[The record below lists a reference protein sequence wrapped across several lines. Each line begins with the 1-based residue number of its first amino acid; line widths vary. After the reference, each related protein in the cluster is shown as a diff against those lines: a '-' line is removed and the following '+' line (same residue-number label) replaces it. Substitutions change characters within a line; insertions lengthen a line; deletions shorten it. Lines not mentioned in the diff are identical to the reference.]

1 MRIFLIAATSAALLG
16 GASLAYAAGADST
29 VGVIKSIDNTS
40 YTLTLD
46 DGSTYGATYWAPTTM
61 NLSKFKPGEKV
72 AITYIPSTVKDA
84 PATME
89 LRSLNP
95 AA

>member
-1 MRIFLIAATSAALLG
+1 
-16 GASLAYAAGADST
+16 
-29 VGVIKSIDNTS
+29 
-40 YTLTLD
+40 
-46 DGSTYGATYWAPTTM
+46 M
-61 NLSKFKPGEKV
+61 NLSKVKPGEKV

-89 LRSLNP
+89 LKTLNP

>member
-1 MRIFLIAATSAALLG
+1 MRIFLIATTSAALLG
-16 GASLAYAAGADST
+16 GASLALAASADRM
-29 VGVIKSIDNTS
+29 VGVIKSIDKS
-40 YTLTLD
+40 AYTVTLD
-46 DGSTYGATYWAPTTM
+46 NGSTYWAPGTM
-61 NLSKFKPGEKV
+61 NLSGFKPGEKV

>member
-1 MRIFLIAATSAALLG
+1 MRIFLIATTSAALLG
-16 GASLAYAAGADST
+16 GASLAFAAGADSM
-29 VGVIKSIDNTS
+29 VGVIKSIDKS
-40 YTLTLD
+40 AYTVTLA
-46 DGSTYGATYWAPTTM
+46 DGSSYWAPGTM
-61 NLSKFKPGEKV
+61 NISGFRPGEKV

-89 LRSLNP
+89 LQTLKP

>member
-1 MRIFLIAATSAALLG
+1 
-16 GASLAYAAGADST
+16 LAFAADST
-29 VGVIKSIDNTS
+29 VGVIKSIDSTS
-40 YTLTLD
+40 YTVTLD